1 MPVSYAGKSG
11 DDLLLDMTTW
21 DGKKH
26 VTERLRAPRDQ
37 SDIQMHPRH
46 VTAYAEDGRRSCI
59 SPSVKGYSEAAKRFR
74 WGKS

>member
-26 VTERLRAPRDQ
+26 VTQRLRASRDQ
-37 SDIQMHPRH
+37 STGTLHPRH
-46 VTAYAEDGRRSCI
+46 ITAYADDGSRSCI
-59 SPSVKGYSEAAKRFR
+59 SPSVKGYSEVAKRFK